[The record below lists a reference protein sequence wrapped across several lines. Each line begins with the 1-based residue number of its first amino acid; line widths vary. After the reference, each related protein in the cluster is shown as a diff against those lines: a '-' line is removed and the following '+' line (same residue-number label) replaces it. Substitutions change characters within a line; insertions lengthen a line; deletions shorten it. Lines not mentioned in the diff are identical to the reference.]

1 MRTIRESARN
11 GRWPPSLLTLRIL
24 KCLRCHEDSAY
35 YPYSLSPRYPLI
47 VLGFEEQIKFFL
59 GVVGFV
65 GGSVAGAL
73 SHYSSNHIMTTLMA
87 AGLLGFLLMVA
98 VKAKR

>member
-1 MRTIRESARN
+1 MSKGAPENAYGTALGSYN
-11 GRWPPSLLTLRIL
+11 TL
-24 KCLRCHEDSAY
+24 
-35 YPYSLSPRYPLI
+35 
-47 VLGFEEQIKFFL
+47 QFL
-59 GVVGFV
+59 GSFV

-87 AGLLGFLLMVA
+87 AGMLGFLLMVA